1 MGKLRSPQAGISLLE
16 ILVVLVLVS
25 VLVGTVGL
33 SVMNYSTNQ
42 VRTSIESLRKKVQA
56 LKEDAILLG
65 RLYTITFSND
75 RYTIY
80 VLNNDNQLVKLQGE
94 DALQSARLPEGAEF
108 SGFWL
113 GNEPVLNKPRLII
126 EPSTPLPSFRIA
138 ITDQKQTWW
147 LSNRPQEGLHIV
159 EQAG

>member
-1 MGKLRSPQAGISLLE
+1 VGKLKPFQAGISLLE
-16 ILVVLVLVS
+16 ILVVLILVS

-33 SVMNYSTNQ
+33 SVKSHSANQ
-42 VRTSIESLRKKVQA
+42 VRTSIESLRKTVQA

-80 VLNNDNQLVKLQGE
+80 VLNHDNQLVKFQG
-94 DALQSARLPEGAEF
+94 DDTLHSSRLPDGAQF
-108 SGFWL
+108 SQFWL
-113 GNEPVLNKPRLII
+113 GNEPVQNKPRLII
-126 EPSTPLPSFRIA
+126 EPSSPLPSFRIA
-138 ITDQKQTWW
+138 ITDHKQTWW
-147 LSNRPQEGLHIV
+147 LSNQPQEGLRIV

>member
-1 MGKLRSPQAGISLLE
+1 MGKLRFSQAGISLLE
-16 ILVVLVLVS
+16 ILVVLIVVS

-33 SVMNYSTNQ
+33 SVMNRSANQ

-65 RLYTITFSND
+65 RLYAITFSNNQ
-75 RYTIY
+75 YTIY
-80 VLNNDNQLVKLQGE
+80 VLNKDNQLVTLQGD

-108 SGFWL
+108 SEFWL

-138 ITDQKQTWW
+138 ITDHKHTWW
-147 LSNRPQEGLHIV
+147 LSNQPQEGLRID